1 MVNKMNLKSV
11 FKSTLSIAAK
21 HRDIFLVFS
30 FVYSILIFATLF
42 LGSLGGLTVVL
53 AVFVFLPIQFSF
65 YIIAKKML
73 ENKPIMTQDFYF
85 GFRSMLT
92 SLVIGSKMMF
102 RGFLNGL
109 LSFIIVL
116 LIGGIILSTFL
127 INNYPTLI
135 EFIMNNTTNIEAIS
149 IQLDA
154 YPVIVNLVILIYVVA
169 ALAATI
175 LYMLI
180 ASKFSIAPLIMFEA
194 PFDINSAIKM
204 SKDINKKNGNL
215 NVLIYGIFFVVLAFI
230 LVGVVLLANYLFNA
244 GVFEDLIL
252 IALIFLMLSLLI
264 APLNIL
270 FVIAKTSYYQLFAK
284 AQVNAIITELKK
296 SASKAKTDE

>member
-1 MVNKMNLKSV
+1 MVSKMNLKSV

-42 LGSLGGLTVVL
+42 LGSLGGLTLVL
-53 AVFVFLPIQFSF
+53 SVFVFLPIQFSF
-65 YIIAKKML
+65 YIIAKKMI
-73 ENKPIMTQDFYF
+73 ENKPIIPQDFYF
-85 GFRSMLT
+85 GFRSILT

-116 LIGGIILSTFL
+116 LIGGIILSGYL

-135 EFIMNNTTNIEAIS
+135 EFIINNTSNIEAIS
-149 IQLDA
+149 VQLDA
-154 YPVIVNLVILIYVVA
+154 YPSIINLVILIYIVA
-169 ALAATI
+169 AIAATI
-175 LYMLI
+175 LYMLS

-215 NVLIYGIFFVVLAFI
+215 NLLIYGVFFVVLTII
-230 LVGVVLLANYLFNA
+230 LIGVFLLTNYLFNA
-244 GVFEDLIL
+244 GLFEDLIL
-252 IALIFLMLSLLI
+252 VALIFLMLSLLI

-284 AQVNAIITELKK
+284 AQVNTIIEELKK
-296 SASKAKTDE
+296 SASKAKKDE

>member
-1 MVNKMNLKSV
+1 MNLKSV

-42 LGSLGGLTVVL
+42 LGSLGGLTLVL
-53 AVFVFLPIQFSF
+53 SVFVFLPIQFSF
-65 YIIAKKML
+65 YIIAKKMF

-85 GFRSMLT
+85 GFRSILT

-109 LSFIIVL
+109 LSFIIIL
-116 LIGGIILSTFL
+116 LIGGIILSTYL

-149 IQLDA
+149 VQLDA
-154 YPVIVNLVILIYVVA
+154 YPAIINLVIIIYIVA
-169 ALAATI
+169 AMVAII
-175 LYMLI
+175 LYVLS
-180 ASKFSIAPLIMFEA
+180 ASKFSVAPLIMFEA

-215 NVLIYGIFFVVLAFI
+215 NLLIYGVFFVMLVLIA
-230 LVGVVLLANYLFNA
+230 VGVLVLTNYLFNA
-244 GVFEDLIL
+244 GFFEDLIL
-252 IALIFLMLSLLI
+252 VALIFLMLSLLI

-284 AQVNAIITELKK
+284 AQVNAIIEELKK
-296 SASKAKTDE
+296 STSKAKKDE

>member
-1 MVNKMNLKSV
+1 MVSKMNLKSV

-42 LGSLGGLTVVL
+42 LGSLGGLTLVL
-53 AVFVFLPIQFSF
+53 SVFVFLPIQFSF
-65 YIIAKKML
+65 YIIAKKMI
-73 ENKPIMTQDFYF
+73 ENKPIIPQDFYF
-85 GFRSMLT
+85 GFRSILT

-116 LIGGIILSTFL
+116 LIGGIILSGYL

-135 EFIMNNTTNIEAIS
+135 EFIMNNTSNIEAIS
-149 IQLDA
+149 VQLDA
-154 YPVIVNLVILIYVVA
+154 YPSIINLVILIYIVA
-169 ALAATI
+169 AIAATI
-175 LYMLI
+175 LYMLS

-215 NVLIYGIFFVVLAFI
+215 NLLIYGVFFVVLTII
-230 LVGVVLLANYLFNA
+230 LIGVFLLTNYLFNA
-244 GVFEDLIL
+244 GLFEDLIL
-252 IALIFLMLSLLI
+252 VALIFLMLSLLI

-284 AQVNAIITELKK
+284 AQVNTIIEELKK
-296 SASKAKTDE
+296 SASKAKKDE

>member
-1 MVNKMNLKSV
+1 
-11 FKSTLSIAAK
+11 
-21 HRDIFLVFS
+21 
-30 FVYSILIFATLF
+30 
-42 LGSLGGLTVVL
+42 
-53 AVFVFLPIQFSF
+53 VFVFLPIQFSF
-65 YIIAKKML
+65 YIIAKKMI
-73 ENKPIMTQDFYF
+73 ENKPIIPQDFYF
-85 GFRSMLT
+85 GFRSILT

-116 LIGGIILSTFL
+116 LIGGIILSGYL

-135 EFIMNNTTNIEAIS
+135 EFIMNNTSNIEAIS
-149 IQLDA
+149 VQLDA
-154 YPVIVNLVILIYVVA
+154 YPSIINLVILIYIVA
-169 ALAATI
+169 AIAATI
-175 LYMLI
+175 LYMLS

-215 NVLIYGIFFVVLAFI
+215 NLLIYGVFFVVLTII
-230 LVGVVLLANYLFNA
+230 LIGVFLLTNYLFNA
-244 GVFEDLIL
+244 GLFEDLIL
-252 IALIFLMLSLLI
+252 VALIFLMLSLLI

-284 AQVNAIITELKK
+284 AQVNTIIEELKK
-296 SASKAKTDE
+296 SASKAKKDE

>member
-1 MVNKMNLKSV
+1 MNLKSV

-42 LGSLGGLTVVL
+42 LGSLGGLTLVL
-53 AVFVFLPIQFSF
+53 SVFVFLPIQFSF
-65 YIIAKKML
+65 YIIAKKMI
-73 ENKPIMTQDFYF
+73 ENKPIIPQDFYF
-85 GFRSMLT
+85 GFRSILT

-116 LIGGIILSTFL
+116 LIGGIILSGYL

-135 EFIMNNTTNIEAIS
+135 DFIMNNTSNIEAIS
-149 IQLDA
+149 VQLDA
-154 YPVIVNLVILIYVVA
+154 YPSIINLVILIYIVA
-169 ALAATI
+169 AIAATI
-175 LYMLI
+175 LYMLS

-215 NVLIYGIFFVVLAFI
+215 NLLIYGVFFVVLTII
-230 LVGVVLLANYLFNA
+230 LIGVFLLTNYLFNA
-244 GVFEDLIL
+244 GLFEDLIL
-252 IALIFLMLSLLI
+252 VALIFLMLSLLI

-284 AQVNAIITELKK
+284 AQVNTIIEELKK
-296 SASKAKTDE
+296 SASKAKKDE

>member
-1 MVNKMNLKSV
+1 MVSKMKLKSV

-42 LGSLGGLTVVL
+42 LGSLGGLTLVL
-53 AVFVFLPIQFSF
+53 SVFVFLPIQFSF
-65 YIIAKKML
+65 YIIAKKMI
-73 ENKPIMTQDFYF
+73 ENKPIIPQDFYF

-109 LSFIIVL
+109 LSFIIFL
-116 LIGGIILSTFL
+116 LIGGIILSGYL

-135 EFIMNNTTNIEAIS
+135 EFIMNNTSNIEAIS
-149 IQLDA
+149 VQLDA
-154 YPVIVNLVILIYVVA
+154 YPNIINLVIIIYIVA
-169 ALAATI
+169 ALSAAI
-175 LYMLI
+175 LYMLS

-215 NVLIYGIFFVVLAFI
+215 NLLIYGVFFVVLIII
-230 LVGVVLLANYLFNA
+230 LIGVFLLSNYLFNA

-252 IALIFLMLSLLI
+252 VALIFLMLALLI

-284 AQVNAIITELKK
+284 AQVIAIIEELKK
-296 SASKAKTDE
+296 SASKAKKDE